1 MSGNPPRSDLLKCS
15 FFCKFSAPRL
25 ISDVCS
31 CFSRFKWYVQLEIAH
46 FPAWAVRL
54 TGKKV
59 SDCVGSVQCPFH
71 SITASLNVLGTL
83 TSHSRGVKVLQP
95 HQRKNEA
102 WCRMFFLS
110 FSSLSVSLSHLSF
123 TLLSLQSII
132 FSPTYRH
139 LHLHV
144 HTEQLDAS
152 PSGCSHPFLPNEWI
166 TYLSDEPKLC
176 LGLRWLCINR

>member
-31 CFSRFKWYVQLEIAH
+31 CFSRFKWYVQLKIAH

-71 SITASLNVLGTL
+71 SITASLKVLGTL

-102 WCRMFFLS
+102 WCRMFFCPFPLCQ
-110 FSSLSVSLSHLSF
+110 SLSLICH
-123 TLLSLQSII
+123 
-132 FSPTYRH
+132 SPCCH
-139 LHLHV
+139 
-144 HTEQLDAS
+144 
-152 PSGCSHPFLPNEWI
+152 SHPLFFPPLTAISTFMSTPNSLTHVPLPVLIRLSQMNE
-166 TYLSDEPKLC
+166 
-176 LGLRWLCINR
+176 